1 MIRFFVTRPIFACSI
16 ALLMVV
22 AGVVALLT
30 LPIAQYPQIVP
41 GTVTITSSFPGASA
55 AVVSD
60 TVTTPL
66 EQQINGVDGMTYMSS
81 NSTANG
87 SSSITVTFDIGYPVD
102 LGAVGVLNRV
112 QAALSQLP
120 ETTQKI
126 GVSIREASPDINMV
140 INLHDTTGK
149 YDDKYLDNWAQ
160 INLIDALYRL
170 DGVGSVNNVGGLFYA
185 VRIWLDEPKLAAMGI
200 SVDEVID
207 AIEFQNFDSAVGLI
221 GAPPVSGAP
230 AFQYQLNALGQL
242 PEVERFEEIVVRVG
256 DDGRIVQ
263 IKDIGRAELGAV
275 DYQKTTKLDGDS
287 TATIMVFQRPGTNA
301 LELSR
306 DVQDLLAD
314 LTPMLPEGIRFTITH
329 NNNDFVTTSMI
340 ELVYTLL
347 EAIVLVV
354 IVVFVFLQNWRT
366 TLIPVIAI
374 PVSLVATFAAL
385 AIFGFSINTL
395 TLLGLVLAVGLVVDD
410 AIVVVENVERQLE
423 AGLSR
428 REATLKAMREVTS
441 PIIATTVVLMAV
453 FIPSAFSPGITG
465 QLYNQFALTIA
476 FSVLISAFN
485 SLSLSPALASV
496 FLTHTPR
503 EDRIAPFRVFNRA
516 FDGLGDGFGRLV
528 GAMTRRFAWLVVI
541 VFGVLLALTYQ
552 RAATI
557 PTGFVPDEDQGFFFI
572 AVQLPGGA
580 ALDRTDAACSAIATL
595 VKENPNVRYANAI
608 AGMDFLEK
616 YADTSAGFVVVT
628 LEPWSDRTTPESQM
642 PQIVDTLVSEA
653 RTVPGVACH
662 PLMPPP
668 IPGLGAVG
676 GFQFEILDHRNQGTA
691 ALSAITQT
699 FLTAA
704 RARPEIASVAT
715 DLRNDIPQLF
725 LDIDRVEAQRLGL
738 RMEDVWKT
746 LQVYLGSL
754 YVNNWNKYDQVYQVI
769 LQAEGVDRMTPED
782 IGRLRIMNRDGEAVP
797 IGQFTTVNE
806 IISTNN
812 IPHYNIDHA
821 AMVVGRPAEGYSS
834 GQAQIAME
842 AVAASV
848 LSPAG
853 FQHEWTGTVYEAI
866 EAGDVQPYIFL
877 VSLIVIFLVLS
888 ALYESWTIP
897 LVIILSVP
905 LAILGAILALEWRG
919 LALDVY
925 GQIGLLMLFGL
936 SAKNAILIVEF
947 AIRLRG
953 EGRGIL
959 ESAMEAARLRLRPI
973 LMTAFAFIFG
983 VLPLVLA
990 DGPGANARHSIGTTV
1005 VGGMIAAT
1013 FLSLL
1018 IVPVL
1023 YVIIES
1029 LRERLS
1035 GTTTTSS
1042 RSA

>member
-1 MIRFFVTRPIFACSI
+1 MIRFFVARPIFACSV
-16 ALLMVV
+16 ALLMVLAGLV
-22 AGVVALLT
+22 AILT
-30 LPIAQYPQIVP
+30 LPIAQYPAIVP

-55 AVVSD
+55 DVVSS

-81 NSTANG
+81 NSSANG

-112 QAALSQLP
+112 QSTLSQLP

-140 INLHDTTGK
+140 INLHDGTGK

-200 SVDEVID
+200 PVTEVID
-207 AIEFQNFDSAVGLI
+207 AIEFQNFDSAVGLV
-221 GAPPVSGAP
+221 GAPPLSGSP

-242 PEVERFEEIVVRVG
+242 PEVEMFDEIVVRVG
-256 DDGRIVQ
+256 DDGRIVR

-301 LELSR
+301 LQLSR

-314 LTPMLPEGIRFTITH
+314 LTPMLPEGVAFTITH
-329 NNNDFVTTSMI
+329 NNNDFVVTSMT

-347 EAIVLVV
+347 EAILLVV
-354 IVVFVFLQNWRT
+354 VVVFVFLQNWRT

-385 AIFGFSINTL
+385 AVFGFSINTL

-428 REATLKAMREVTS
+428 RDATLKAMREVTS

-485 SLSLSPALASV
+485 SLSLSPALAS
-496 FLTHTPR
+496 LLLRHTRR
-503 EDRIAPFRVFNRA
+503 EDRIAPFRIFNRS
-516 FDGLGDGFGRLV
+516 FDRLGDGFGRLV
-528 GAMTRRFAWLVVI
+528 GTLSRRFAWLVAI
-541 VFGVLLALTYQ
+541 VFAGLLVLTYQ

-557 PTGFVPDEDQGFFFI
+557 PTGFVPEEDQGFFFI
-572 AVQLPGGA
+572 SVQLPGGSSLA
-580 ALDRTDAACSAIATL
+580 RTDEACSAIAALMT
-595 VKENPNVRYANAI
+595 EDPDVRYANAI

-616 YADTSAGFVVVT
+616 YADTSVGFVVVT
-628 LEPWSDRTTPESQM
+628 LDPWSERTTPGSKM
-642 PQIVDTLVSEA
+642 PRIVDTLMAKA

-676 GFQFEILDHRNQGTA
+676 GFQFEILDHQNQGTA
-691 ALSAITQT
+691 ALSDVAQE
-699 FLTAA
+699 FLVAA
-704 RARPEIASVAT
+704 RNRPEIASVAT

-738 RMEDVWKT
+738 EMEDVWST
-746 LQVYLGSL
+746 LPVYLGSL
-754 YVNNWNKYDQVYQVI
+754 YVHTWNKYDQV
-769 LQAEGVDRMTPED
+769 
-782 IGRLRIMNRDGEAVP
+782 
-797 IGQFTTVNE
+797 
-806 IISTNN
+806 
-812 IPHYNIDHA
+812 
-821 AMVVGRPAEGYSS
+821 
-834 GQAQIAME
+834 
-842 AVAASV
+842 
-848 LSPAG
+848 
-853 FQHEWTGTVYEAI
+853 
-866 EAGDVQPYIFL
+866 
-877 VSLIVIFLVLS
+877 
-888 ALYESWTIP
+888 
-897 LVIILSVP
+897 
-905 LAILGAILALEWRG
+905 
-919 LALDVY
+919 
-925 GQIGLLMLFGL
+925 
-936 SAKNAILIVEF
+936 
-947 AIRLRG
+947 
-953 EGRGIL
+953 
-959 ESAMEAARLRLRPI
+959 
-973 LMTAFAFIFG
+973 
-983 VLPLVLA
+983 
-990 DGPGANARHSIGTTV
+990 
-1005 VGGMIAAT
+1005 
-1013 FLSLL
+1013 
-1018 IVPVL
+1018 
-1023 YVIIES
+1023 
-1029 LRERLS
+1029 
-1035 GTTTTSS
+1035 
-1042 RSA
+1042 